1 LRASIRRPF
10 QDRITLVLVI
20 VTLFS
25 SLNQTVGAQEATTF
39 TPTDQFDIPQ
49 LNGSIRFAYNGNY
62 SAATLI
68 NGTWYFNDLTLNG
81 SQPLGDLAVS
91 TEDSDIII
99 FSVYAVSANAQTRH
113 FVRYNAA
120 GEGRQ
125 IFNLGVNGTTD
136 VSEWWVTL
144 PGGVF
149 LAAGKDWTFLSDNTI
164 IVNGQTGNVSVV
176 HFYFGLNSDSD
187 LPFVERHSVAL
198 LTGAVLAISVA
209 AAVLV
214 SVKRRRH

>member
-1 LRASIRRPF
+1 MRSSIRRLMHALIVF
-10 QDRITLVLVI
+10 VLVFDT
-20 VTLFS
+20 VCS
-25 SLNQTVGAQEATTF
+25 SLYPAVGAQEVTEF
-39 TPTDQFDIPQ
+39 TSTDQFDISE
-49 LNGSIRFAYNGNY
+49 LNGSIRFAYNGTY
-62 SAATLI
+62 SSATLE
-68 NGTWYFNDLTLNG
+68 NGTWHFNDLTLNG
-81 SQPLGDLAVS
+81 SQPLGNLAVS
-91 TEDSDIII
+91 TENSDITI
-99 FSVYAVSANAQTRH
+99 FSVFAVSAYAQTRH
-113 FVRYNAA
+113 FVRYNAV

-176 HFYFGLNSDSD
+176 HFYFGLNSDRD
-187 LPFVERHSVAL
+187 LPFVMRHSVVL
-198 LTGAVLAISVA
+198 LTGAVLAVTVA

-214 SVKRRRH
+214 SVRRRRQ